1 MILYNVN
8 LAVGAAGTMMR
19 GILSLLD
26 NFCPLATIADFVG
39 LAAAFDGFCPD
50 KPGCTI
56 NI

>member
-1 MILYNVN
+1 
-8 LAVGAAGTMMR
+8 MR

-26 NFCPLATIADFVG
+26 NFCPLAAIADFVG

-50 KPGCTI
+50 KPGCAI